1 MINIAK
7 SEKEI
12 REELFLNTAAKTG
25 LNPAIVEK
33 DFWVCY
39 VNQGHLCL
47 SRGIVILAISY
58 PKTMMK

>member
-39 VNQGHLCL
+39 VLDFLFG
-47 SRGIVILAISY
+47 RF
-58 PKTMMK
+58 